1 MLISPVSSETMR
13 ITASLCMVSPNAARW
28 RVPMRP
34 TPGSVSASGSTQ
46 PQVQQL
52 RAVPDREDHR
62 QPEQQLHRLGAANQL
77 EQLIQEERDHQHIE
91 HVAPADVLEEEVEV
105 AQELAHPTPPL

>member
-1 MLISPVSSETMR
+1 MAAEQRAHRVHAAHLVEGAAQLRLEEDDRRDHDRLGPVAEDE
-13 ITASLCMVSPNAARW
+13 LE
-28 RVPMRP
+28 
-34 TPGSVSASGSTQ
+34 Q